1 MLTDYLIYVKN
12 VKRFKIEDIDTKLSL
27 NLNEE
32 ERNKL
37 QRQKN
42 ILLADQYV
50 ERVQNIFSASP
61 FVNTEDFYAAQI
73 INENTDY
80 KISYVDGKTSNVMII
95 FLGIFFGAIIGICIV
110 LLNYAVKSKL
120 NYFIKI

>member
-110 LLNYAVKSKL
+110 LLAM
-120 NYFIKI
+120 